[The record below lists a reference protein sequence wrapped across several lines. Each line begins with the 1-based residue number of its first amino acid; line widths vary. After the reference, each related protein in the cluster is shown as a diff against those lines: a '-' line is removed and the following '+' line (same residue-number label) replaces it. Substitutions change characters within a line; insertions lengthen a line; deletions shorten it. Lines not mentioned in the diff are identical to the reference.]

1 MEKHAR
7 RGRKSEERK
16 VKEKERENHEKD
28 VNEGKCMRELE
39 SMQESWK
46 AEMGGRLRERLEG
59 GGED

>member
-1 MEKHAR
+1 M
-7 RGRKSEERK
+7 
-16 VKEKERENHEKD
+16 KEKERENHEKD